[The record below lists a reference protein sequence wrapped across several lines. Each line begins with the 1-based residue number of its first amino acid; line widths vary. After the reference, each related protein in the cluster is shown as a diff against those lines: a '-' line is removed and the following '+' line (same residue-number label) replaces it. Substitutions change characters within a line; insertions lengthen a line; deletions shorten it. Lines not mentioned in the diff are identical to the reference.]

1 MMKGGCSGGNLRY
14 EQMKKLQAILLKTL
28 RKLYAKAFIAELSPY
43 DRGVTDFNQASELI
57 YDLLVSGKPCMV
69 ARFGAFELNV
79 VVNYC
84 GVSREKHSMWDFIK
98 GNELQW
104 WWNESSLLKLQTNA
118 GVFPMS
124 HQLAARFSKLMLE
137 DMKHVDILGSWLRNE
152 QLMIDEYCL
161 KLRKVTLMALEPY
174 WATNPWTRAL
184 EGKKV
189 LVIHPFASL
198 IELQYAEKRELLF
211 QDKRVLPSFEM
222 KTLKAVQSIG
232 GESEFKDWFEA
243 LDWMKTRMDATD
255 YDIALIGCGAYGFPL
270 AAHAKRMGKQSV
282 HLGGA
287 LQLLF
292 GIKGKRWENPNYGVR
307 EWGIANGLYCHL
319 MNEAWVRPSDADR
332 PACAD
337 KVEDACYW

>member
-1 MMKGGCSGGNLRY
+1 MNGI
-14 EQMKKLQAILLKTL
+14 QIIALKAL
-28 RKLYAKAFIAELSPY
+28 RKLYAKAFIGELPPY

-57 YDLLVSGKPCMV
+57 YDLLLSGKPCMV
-69 ARFGAFELNV
+69 ARFGAFVLNV

-84 GVSREKHSMWDFIK
+84 GVSREKHSMWDFIR

-104 WWNESSLLKLQTNA
+104 WWNEFSQLKLQTNA

-124 HQLAARFSKLMLE
+124 HQLAARFSELMLE
-137 DMKHVDILGSWLRNE
+137 DMKQVDILGSWQRNE
-152 QLMIDEYCL
+152 QILIDEYCL
-161 KLRKVTLMALEPY
+161 KLQKVTLMALEPY
-174 WATNPWTRAL
+174 WAVKPWTRAL

-198 IELQYAEKRELLF
+198 IESQYAEKRELLF
-211 QDKRVLPSFEM
+211 QDKRVLPNFEL
-222 KTLKAVQSIG
+222 KTLQAVQSIG
-232 GESEFKDWFEA
+232 GESDFKDWFEA

-292 GIKGKRWENPNYGVR
+292 GIRGKRWDDPSYGRETLQDKGSYLRLFNLNWVYPGEKYKPVHASDIENG
-307 EWGIANGLYCHL
+307 
-319 MNEAWVRPSDADR
+319 
-332 PACAD
+332 
-337 KVEDACYW
+337 CYW

>member
-1 MMKGGCSGGNLRY
+1 MTECAGFFPSTDANLMKFG
-14 EQMKKLQAILLKTL
+14 
-28 RKLYAKAFIAELSPY
+28 EL
-43 DRGVTDFNQASELI
+43 
-57 YDLLVSGKPCMV
+57 MV
-69 ARFGAFELNV
+69 
-79 VVNYC
+79 
-84 GVSREKHSMWDFIK
+84 
-98 GNELQW
+98 
-104 WWNESSLLKLQTNA
+104 
-118 GVFPMS
+118 
-124 HQLAARFSKLMLE
+124 E
-137 DMKHVDILGSWLRNE
+137 DMKQVDLLGSWLREE
-152 QLMIDEYCL
+152 QVMIDEYCL

-174 WATNPWTRAL
+174 WAIKPWTRAL

-198 IELQYAEKRELLF
+198 IESQYAEKRELLF
-211 QDKRVLPSFEM
+211 QDERVLPSFEL
-222 KTLKAVQSIG
+222 KTLQAVQSIG
-232 GESEFKDWFEA
+232 GESDFKDWFEA

-307 EWGIANGLYCHL
+307 EWGIANGLYCNL
-319 MNEAWVRPSDADR
+319 MNEAWVRPSEADR
-332 PACAD
+332 AACAD

>member
-1 MMKGGCSGGNLRY
+1 MDTSIVIKESDLMNGI
-14 EQMKKLQAILLKTL
+14 QIIALKAL
-28 RKLYAKAFIAELSPY
+28 RKLYAKAFIGELPPY

-57 YDLLVSGKPCMV
+57 YDLLLSGKPCMV
-69 ARFGAFELNV
+69 ARFGAFELDV

-84 GVSREKHSMWDFIK
+84 GVSREKHSMWDFIR

-104 WWNESSLLKLQTNA
+104 WWNEFSQLKLQTNA

-124 HQLAARFSKLMLE
+124 HQLAARFSELMLE
-137 DMKHVDILGSWLRNE
+137 DMKQVDILGSWQRNE
-152 QLMIDEYCL
+152 QILIDEYCL
-161 KLRKVTLMALEPY
+161 KLQKVTLMALEPY
-174 WATNPWTRAL
+174 WAVKPWTRAL

-198 IELQYAEKRELLF
+198 IESQYAEKRELLF
-211 QDKRVLPSFEM
+211 QDKRVLPNFEL
-222 KTLKAVQSIG
+222 KTQQAVQSIG
-232 GESEFKDWFEA
+232 GESDFKDWFEA

-292 GIKGKRWENPNYGVR
+292 GIRGKRWDDPSYGRETLQDKGSYLRLFNLNWVYPGEKYKPVHASDIENG
-307 EWGIANGLYCHL
+307 
-319 MNEAWVRPSDADR
+319 
-332 PACAD
+332 
-337 KVEDACYW
+337 CYW

>member
-1 MMKGGCSGGNLRY
+1 MDTSIVIKESDLMNGIQIIALN
-14 EQMKKLQAILLKTL
+14 AL
-28 RKLYAKAFIAELSPY
+28 RKLYAKAFIGELPPY

-57 YDLLVSGKPCMV
+57 YDLLLSGKPCMV

-84 GVSREKHSMWDFIK
+84 GVSREKHSMWDFIR

-104 WWNESSLLKLQTNA
+104 WWNEFSQLKLQTNA

-124 HQLAARFSKLMLE
+124 HQLAARFSELMLE
-137 DMKHVDILGSWLRNE
+137 DMKQVDILGSWQRNE
-152 QLMIDEYCL
+152 QILIDEYCL
-161 KLRKVTLMALEPY
+161 KLQKVTLMALEPY
-174 WATNPWTRAL
+174 WAVKPWTRAL

-198 IELQYAEKRELLF
+198 IESQYAEKRELLF
-211 QDKRVLPSFEM
+211 QDKRVLPNFEL
-222 KTLKAVQSIG
+222 KTLQAVQSIG
-232 GESEFKDWFEA
+232 GESDFKDWFEA

-292 GIKGKRWENPNYGVR
+292 GIRGKRWDDPSYGRETLQDKGSYLRLFNLNWVYPGEKYKPVHASDIENG
-307 EWGIANGLYCHL
+307 
-319 MNEAWVRPSDADR
+319 
-332 PACAD
+332 
-337 KVEDACYW
+337 CYW

>member
-1 MMKGGCSGGNLRY
+1 MKGKCCGRNLRY
-14 EQMKKLQAILLKTL
+14 EQMKKLQVILLKTL
-28 RKLYAKAFIAELSPY
+28 RKLYAKAFIGELPPY

-84 GVSREKHSMWDFIK
+84 GVSREKHSMWGFIK

-104 WWNESSLLKLQTNA
+104 WWNEFSLLKLQTNA

-137 DMKHVDILGSWLRNE
+137 DMKQVDILSSWLREE
-152 QLMIDEYCL
+152 QIMIDEYCL
-161 KLRKVTLMALEPY
+161 KLQKVMLLALEPY
-174 WATNPWTRAL
+174 WAIEPWTRAL

-198 IELQYAEKRELLF
+198 IESQYAEKRELLF
-211 QDKRVLPSFEM
+211 QDKRVLPSFE
-222 KTLKAVQSIG
+222 LKPLQAVQSIG

-243 LDWMKTRMDATD
+243 LNWMKTQMDATD
-255 YDIALIGCGAYGFPL
+255 YDVALIGCGAYGFPL

-292 GIKGKRWENPNYGVR
+292 GIRGKRWDDPSYGLRVFGVQNMYKR
-307 EWGIANGLYCHL
+307 LF
-319 MNEAWVRPSDADR
+319 NEAWVYPTGSLRPKYANR
-332 PACAD
+332 
-337 KVEDACYW
+337 VESGCYW

>member
-1 MMKGGCSGGNLRY
+1 MDTSIVIKESDLMNGI
-14 EQMKKLQAILLKTL
+14 QIIALKAL
-28 RKLYAKAFIAELSPY
+28 RKLYAKAFIGELPPY
-43 DRGVTDFNQASELI
+43 NRGVTDFNQASELI

-69 ARFGAFELNV
+69 ARFGSTELLALTNYLGV
-79 VVNYC
+79 V
-84 GVSREKHSMWDFIK
+84 EKHHSIGK
-98 GNELQW
+98 YVQGNELQW

-124 HQLAARFSKLMLE
+124 HQLAARFSELMLE
-137 DMKHVDILGSWLRNE
+137 DMKQVDILGSWQRNE
-152 QLMIDEYCL
+152 QILIDEYCL
-161 KLRKVTLMALEPY
+161 KLQKVTLMALEPY
-174 WATNPWTRAL
+174 WAVKPWTRAL

-198 IELQYAEKRELLF
+198 IESQYAEKRELLF
-211 QDKRVLPSFEM
+211 QDKRVLPNFEL
-222 KTLKAVQSIG
+222 KTLQAVQSIG
-232 GESEFKDWFEA
+232 GESDFKDWFEA

-292 GIKGKRWENPNYGVR
+292 GIRGKRWDDPSYGRETLQDKGSYLRLFNLNWVYPGEKYKPVHASDIENG
-307 EWGIANGLYCHL
+307 
-319 MNEAWVRPSDADR
+319 
-332 PACAD
+332 
-337 KVEDACYW
+337 CYW

>member
-1 MMKGGCSGGNLRY
+1 MMKGGCSGRNLRY

-28 RKLYAKAFIAELSPY
+28 RRLYAKAFIGELPPY
-43 DRGVTDFNQASELI
+43 DRGVTDFDQASELI

-69 ARFGAFELNV
+69 ARFGN
-79 VVNYC
+79 
-84 GVSREKHSMWDFIK
+84 
-98 GNELQW
+98 NELRALINYLGVAEKKRPFWNYIRGKEFAW
-104 WWNESSLLKLQTNA
+104 WWETSLKKKMTECA
-118 GVFPMS
+118 GFFPS
-124 HQLAARFSKLMLE
+124 TDANLMKFGELMVE
-137 DMKHVDILGSWLRNE
+137 DMKQVDLLGSWLREE
-152 QLMIDEYCL
+152 QVMIDEYCL

-174 WATNPWTRAL
+174 WAIKPWTRAL

-198 IELQYAEKRELLF
+198 IESQYAEKRELLF
-211 QDKRVLPSFEM
+211 QDERVLPSFEL
-222 KTLKAVQSIG
+222 KTLQAVQSIG
-232 GESEFKDWFEA
+232 GESDFKDWFEA

-270 AAHAKRMGKQSV
+270 AAHTKRMGKQSV

-307 EWGIANGLYCHL
+307 EWGIANGLYCNL
-319 MNEAWVRPSDADR
+319 MNEAWVRPSEADR
-332 PACAD
+332 AACAD

>member
-1 MMKGGCSGGNLRY
+1 MNGI
-14 EQMKKLQAILLKTL
+14 QIIALKAL
-28 RKLYAKAFIAELSPY
+28 RKLYAKAFIGELPPY

-69 ARFGAFELNV
+69 ARFGN
-79 VVNYC
+79 
-84 GVSREKHSMWDFIK
+84 
-98 GNELQW
+98 NELRALINYLGVAEKKRSSWNYIRGKKIAW
-104 WWNESSLLKLQTNA
+104 WWETSLKKKMAECA
-118 GVFPMS
+118 GFFPS
-124 HQLAARFSKLMLE
+124 TDANLMKFGELMVE
-137 DMKHVDILGSWLRNE
+137 DMKQVDLLGSWLREE
-152 QLMIDEYCL
+152 QMMIDEYCL

-198 IELQYAEKRELLF
+198 IESQYAEKRELLF
-211 QDKRVLPSFEM
+211 QDKRVLPSFEL
-222 KTLKAVQSIG
+222 KTLQAVQSIG
-232 GESEFKDWFEA
+232 GESDFKDWFEA
-243 LDWMKTRMDATD
+243 LDWMKTRMDAID

-292 GIKGKRWENPNYGVR
+292 GIKGKRWENPNYGVPVFGVQNMYKR
-307 EWGIANGLYCHL
+307 LF
-319 MNEAWVRPSDADR
+319 NEAWLYPTKNMQPKS
-332 PACAD
+332 AD
-337 KVEDACYW
+337 KVEGGCYW

>member
-1 MMKGGCSGGNLRY
+1 MNGI
-14 EQMKKLQAILLKTL
+14 QIIALKAL
-28 RKLYAKAFIAELSPY
+28 RKLYARAFIGELPPY

-104 WWNESSLLKLQTNA
+104 WWNEFSLLKLQTNA
-118 GVFPMS
+118 GVFPIS
-124 HQLAARFSKLMLE
+124 HQLAARFSELMLE
-137 DMKHVDILGSWLRNE
+137 DMKQVDILGSWQRNE

-161 KLRKVTLMALEPY
+161 KLQKVMLLALEPY
-174 WATNPWTRAL
+174 WAIEPWTRAL

-198 IELQYAEKRELLF
+198 IESQYAEKQELLF
-211 QDKRVLPSFEM
+211 QDKRVLPSFEL
-222 KTLKAVQSIG
+222 KTLQAVQSIG

-292 GIKGKRWENPNYGVR
+292 GIRGKRWDDPSYGRETLQDKGSYLRLFNLNWVYPGEKYKPVHASDIENG
-307 EWGIANGLYCHL
+307 
-319 MNEAWVRPSDADR
+319 
-332 PACAD
+332 
-337 KVEDACYW
+337 CYW

>member
-1 MMKGGCSGGNLRY
+1 MNGI
-14 EQMKKLQAILLKTL
+14 QIIALKAL
-28 RKLYAKAFIAELSPY
+28 RKLYAKAFIGELPPY

-57 YDLLVSGKPCMV
+57 YDLLLSGKPCMV

-84 GVSREKHSMWDFIK
+84 EVSREKHSMWDFIR

-104 WWNESSLLKLQTNA
+104 WWNEFSQLKLQTNA

-124 HQLAARFSKLMLE
+124 HQLAARFSELMLE
-137 DMKHVDILGSWLRNE
+137 DMKQVDILGSWQRNE
-152 QLMIDEYCL
+152 QILIDEYCL
-161 KLRKVTLMALEPY
+161 KLQKVTLMALEPY
-174 WATNPWTRAL
+174 WAVKPWTRAL

-198 IELQYAEKRELLF
+198 IESQYAEKRELLF
-211 QDKRVLPSFEM
+211 QDKRVLPNFEL
-222 KTLKAVQSIG
+222 KTLQAVQSIG
-232 GESEFKDWFEA
+232 GESDFKDWFEA

-292 GIKGKRWENPNYGVR
+292 GIRGKRWDDPSYGRETLQDKGSYLRLFNLNWVYPGEKYKPVHASDIENG
-307 EWGIANGLYCHL
+307 
-319 MNEAWVRPSDADR
+319 
-332 PACAD
+332 
-337 KVEDACYW
+337 CYW

>member
-1 MMKGGCSGGNLRY
+1 MMKGKCSGRNLRY
-14 EQMKKLQAILLKTL
+14 EQMKKLQATLLKTL
-28 RKLYAKAFIAELSPY
+28 RKLYAKAFIGELPPY

-84 GVSREKHSMWDFIK
+84 GVSRENHSMWDFIR

-104 WWNESSLLKLQTNA
+104 WWNKSLLLKLQTNA
-118 GVFPMS
+118 GVFPIS
-124 HQLAARFSKLMLE
+124 HQLAARFSELMLE
-137 DMKHVDILGSWLRNE
+137 DMKQVDILGSWQRNE
-152 QLMIDEYCL
+152 QMMIDEYCL
-161 KLRKVTLMALEPY
+161 KLQKVTLLALEPY
-174 WATNPWTRAL
+174 WAIKPWTRAL

-198 IELQYAEKRELLF
+198 IESQYADKRELLF
-211 QDKRVLPSFEM
+211 QDKRVLPNFEL
-222 KTLKAVQSIG
+222 KTLQAVQSIG
-232 GESEFKDWFEA
+232 GESDFKDWFEA
-243 LDWMKTRMDATD
+243 LDWMKAQMDATD

-292 GIKGKRWENPNYGVR
+292 GIRGKRWDDPSYGVPVFGVQNMYKR
-307 EWGIANGLYCHL
+307 LF
-319 MNEAWVRPSDADR
+319 NEAWVYPTKNMQPKS
-332 PACAD
+332 AD
-337 KVEDACYW
+337 KVERGCYW

>member
-1 MMKGGCSGGNLRY
+1 
-14 EQMKKLQAILLKTL
+14 MKKLQIILLKTL
-28 RKLYAKAFIAELSPY
+28 RRLYAKVFIGELPPY

-84 GVSREKHSMWDFIK
+84 GVSREKHSMWGFIK

-104 WWNESSLLKLQTNA
+104 WWNEFSLLKLQTNA

-137 DMKHVDILGSWLRNE
+137 DMKQVDILSSWLREE
-152 QLMIDEYCL
+152 QIMIDEYCL
-161 KLRKVTLMALEPY
+161 KLQKVMLLALEPY
-174 WATNPWTRAL
+174 WAIEPWTRAL

-198 IELQYAEKRELLF
+198 IESQYAEKRELLF
-211 QDKRVLPSFEM
+211 QDKRVLPSFE
-222 KTLKAVQSIG
+222 LKPLQAVQSIG
-232 GESEFKDWFEA
+232 GESDFKDWFEA
-243 LDWMKTRMDATD
+243 LDWMKSCMDATD

-292 GIKGKRWENPNYGVR
+292 GIRGKRWDDPSYGLRVFGVQNMYKR
-307 EWGIANGLYCHL
+307 LF
-319 MNEAWVRPSDADR
+319 NEAWVYPTGSLRPKYANR
-332 PACAD
+332 
-337 KVEDACYW
+337 VESGCYW

>member
-1 MMKGGCSGGNLRY
+1 MNGI
-14 EQMKKLQAILLKTL
+14 QIIALKAL
-28 RKLYAKAFIAELSPY
+28 RKLYAKAFIGELPPY

-57 YDLLVSGKPCMV
+57 YDLLLSGKPCMV

-84 GVSREKHSMWDFIK
+84 GVSREKHSMWDFIR

-104 WWNESSLLKLQTNA
+104 WWNEFSQLKLQTNA

-124 HQLAARFSKLMLE
+124 HQLAARFSELMLE
-137 DMKHVDILGSWLRNE
+137 DMKQVDILGSWQRNE
-152 QLMIDEYCL
+152 QILIDEYCL
-161 KLRKVTLMALEPY
+161 KLQKVTLMALEPY
-174 WATNPWTRAL
+174 WAVKPWTRAL

-198 IELQYAEKRELLF
+198 IESQYAEKRELLF
-211 QDKRVLPSFEM
+211 QDKRVLPNFEL
-222 KTLKAVQSIG
+222 KTLQAVQSIG
-232 GESEFKDWFEA
+232 GESDFKDWFEA

-287 LQLLF
+287 LQLLL
-292 GIKGKRWENPNYGVR
+292 GIRGKRWDDPSYGRETLQDKGSYLRLFNLNWVYPGEKYKPVHASDIENG
-307 EWGIANGLYCHL
+307 
-319 MNEAWVRPSDADR
+319 
-332 PACAD
+332 
-337 KVEDACYW
+337 CYW

>member
-1 MMKGGCSGGNLRY
+1 
-14 EQMKKLQAILLKTL
+14 MKKLQAILLKAL
-28 RKLYAKAFIAELSPY
+28 RKLYARAFIGELPPY

-69 ARFGAFELNV
+69 ARFGSTELLALTNYLGV
-79 VVNYC
+79 V
-84 GVSREKHSMWDFIK
+84 EKHHSIRKYVQGKQFA
-98 GNELQW
+98 W
-104 WWNESSLLKLQTNA
+104 WWEENVKEQMTKWSGFFPSSEENLMKFGN
-118 GVFPMS
+118 
-124 HQLAARFSKLMLE
+124 LMLE
-137 DMKHVDILGSWLRNE
+137 DMTQVDILGSWLREE
-152 QLMIDEYCL
+152 QIMIDEYCL
-161 KLRKVTLMALEPY
+161 NLRKVTLMALEPY

-198 IELQYAEKRELLF
+198 IESQYTEKRELLF
-211 QDKRVLPSFEM
+211 QDKRVLPNFEL
-222 KTLKAVQSIG
+222 KTLQAVQSIG

-307 EWGIANGLYCHL
+307 EWGIANGLYCNL
-319 MNEAWVRPSDADR
+319 MHKAWVRPSDADR

>member
-1 MMKGGCSGGNLRY
+1 MMRGKCCGRNPRY
-14 EQMKKLQAILLKTL
+14 EQMKKLQVILLKAL
-28 RKLYAKAFIAELSPY
+28 RKLYAKAFIGELPPY

-84 GVSREKHSMWDFIK
+84 GVSLEKHSMWKFIK

-104 WWNESSLLKLQTNA
+104 WWNEFSLLKLQTNA

-137 DMKHVDILGSWLRNE
+137 DMKQVDILGSWQRNE
-152 QLMIDEYCL
+152 QIMIDEYCL
-161 KLRKVTLMALEPY
+161 KLQKVTLMALEPY
-174 WATNPWTRAL
+174 WASNPWTRAL

-198 IELQYAEKRELLF
+198 IESQYAEKRELLF
-211 QDKRVLPSFEM
+211 QDKRVLPSFEL
-222 KTLKAVQSIG
+222 KTLQAVQSIG

-255 YDIALIGCGAYGFPL
+255 YDVALIGCGAYGFPL

-292 GIKGKRWENPNYGVR
+292 GIRGRRWEDANYGVR
-307 EWGIANGLYCHL
+307 EWGIPNGLYYNL
-319 MNEAWVRPSDADR
+319 MNESWVRPSDAES